1 MRARISA
8 LLRMDRMLT
17 VGEKA
22 RCLSLVALAQV
33 SRKVQNIHLT
43 KVLGYTEASGNE
55 DLSTQTKSERK
66 RRCTRLTGQNGDM
79 TQ

>member
-1 MRARISA
+1 MRARTSA
-8 LLRMDRMLT
+8 LLRVDRMLT
-17 VGEKA
+17 VGAKA

-33 SRKVQNIHLT
+33 SGKVQSIHLT

-55 DLSTQTKSERK
+55 DLSTQTKRERK